1 MATIETQDHP
11 LRGGGTLAVSRSV
24 SDGEVSVHKYWLDP
38 KGKLPGATTV
48 AGHVDAG
55 GFGAGMGWAE
65 KVARANDGDIDA
77 PKRLSDAAR
86 DEGTRLHDDID
97 TYISSGRRVVAET
110 NPLFVAWL
118 HALGDDTSWVTSE
131 RFVVNSYGG
140 YGGTID
146 AISIDDGGGLC
157 IWDWKT
163 VAPGEEPD
171 RATGIKGSGWRRY
184 GSRYRKAKDSAQLA
198 AYACALRVMDST
210 YAPTHGRI
218 GYVLRDGSEVVV
230 EDIDLEWGWELFK
243 ASLTLY
249 GLRKGGK

>member
-1 MATIETQDHP
+1 MTTIETQDHP
-11 LRGGGTLAVSRSV
+11 IKGGGTLAVSRSV

-38 KGKLPGATTV
+38 KVKLPGATTV

-77 PKRLSDAAR
+77 PQRESKAAR

-110 NPLFVAWL
+110 NPLFVRWL
-118 HALGDDTSWVTSE
+118 HALGGDTPWLTSE
-131 RFVVNSYGG
+131 RFVVNRYGG

-146 AISIDDGGGLC
+146 AISIDDDGLC

-163 VAPGEEPD
+163 VAPG
-171 RATGIKGSGWRRY
+171 SWRRY
-184 GSRYRKAKDSAQLA
+184 GSGYRKASNSAQLA

-218 GYVLRDGSEVVV
+218 GYCLRDGSEVVV

-249 GLRKGGK
+249 DLRKGGK